1 MMTRTVES
9 ESPLLTWLL
18 VALQPM
24 ARSSIKQLL
33 RDGRIVV
40 NGDIVSQFDHPL
52 QSGDTVTVARDSVSV
67 PKVSIVYQDDDI
79 IVIDKASGLLSVST
93 EVEKA
98 RTAFVLLSEH
108 LTKSRQGRP
117 FVVHRLD
124 RETSGL
130 LLFARSIEIRDEL
143 QKEWPRITKTY
154 LAVVEGVPRMEE
166 GVVENFL
173 IEGRDFKVRSVV
185 EDPLAKWAVTRYRTI
200 RHNDRYSLVEVG
212 LETGRKHQIR
222 VHLAGLGCPVVG
234 DTMYAAKTD
243 PVKRLALHAWK
254 LSFEH
259 PTTKER
265 VRLESPLPNL
275 LRKLV
280 NRQEQAGE

>member
-1 MMTRTVES
+1 
-9 ESPLLTWLL
+9 
-18 VALQPM
+18 
-24 ARSSIKQLL
+24 
-33 RDGRIVV
+33 
-40 NGDIVSQFDHPL
+40 
-52 QSGDTVTVARDSVSV
+52 
-67 PKVSIVYQDDDI
+67 
-79 IVIDKASGLLSVST
+79 
-93 EVEKA
+93 
-98 RTAFVLLSEH
+98 
-108 LTKSRQGRP
+108 
-117 FVVHRLD
+117 
-124 RETSGL
+124 
-130 LLFARSIEIRDEL
+130 
-143 QKEWPRITKTY
+143 
-154 LAVVEGVPRMEE
+154 
-166 GVVENFL
+166 
-173 IEGRDFKVRSVV
+173 
-185 EDPLAKWAVTRYRTI
+185 
-200 RHNDRYSLVEVG
+200 VG